1 MLLPGDEFP
10 IAEEVQLMVPTLAT
24 KRAHRSVPAP
34 VLSRATVP
42 TDVPTD
48 VPAAVPTAVP
58 DTVAC
63 PECGRDAVVEWRD
76 LVDSTDGPVEHVK
89 VRCPGRHWFL
99 MPAEALE
106 R

>member
-1 MLLPGDEFP
+1 MTQTLETSPRRTVLTG
-10 IAEEVQLMVPTLAT
+10 PTPVRLAPPV
-24 KRAHRSVPAP
+24 AVPAD
-34 VLSRATVP
+34 A
-42 TDVPTD
+42 
-48 VPAAVPTAVP
+48 PAP

-106 R
+106 A